1 MSLESGNRAYELMKA
16 IHNTSV
22 TERLELATDSPGGG
36 WSQTPWGL
44 TYTVGTCEH
53 SCMTY
58 PNNCVCQS
66 VSVNTLVVKS
76 VH

>member
-44 TYTVGTCEH
+44 
-53 SCMTY
+53 
-58 PNNCVCQS
+58 
-66 VSVNTLVVKS
+66 VNTAV
-76 VH
+76 

>member
-44 TYTVGTCEH
+44 TYTMGTYELC
-53 SCMTY
+53 CMTY
-58 PNNCVCQS
+58 PNYS
-66 VSVNTLVVKS
+66 
-76 VH
+76 